1 MRTVQHGHVVA
12 LTLAALVLIP
22 SRSEAQGFR
31 VDGTLF
37 LVHPLPD
44 TRSADVF
51 AAVGNF
57 RTGVGTD
64 LEVGYDVQQYGV
76 TLSGGFA
83 GIDVGEPFSRNGI
96 GMGRQQGMYRSA
108 ALSAHWRMP
117 YALGRWQPTA
127 TMGYVR
133 SGLDNVLLPGD
144 SLPEFARSLAGTRP
158 DTVRRLVGV
167 NGGGVRLGIAF
178 GREISARD
186 FSGRMAV
193 NIAATLDALTL
204 GQMSYDRNRMPVSG
218 AGRSLIPRLNVGLWW
233 SPWAVPSAVTGD
245 GRRALRTA
253 GFSSPGAGTFGAAR
267 SHAPDS
273 RRCRS
278 GQNTARAAPCL
289 RGGLPGT

>member
-1 MRTVQHGHVVA
+1 MPKCHVVA
-12 LTLAALVLIP
+12 LTVAALLIP
-22 SRSEAQGFR
+22 CFSEAQGFR

-37 LVHPLPD
+37 LVHPEPD
-44 TRSADVF
+44 QRSAEVF

-57 RTGVGTD
+57 RTGLGTD
-64 LEVGYDVQQYGV
+64 LEIGYDARQYGV

-108 ALSAHWRMP
+108 AFSAHWNLP
-117 YALGRWQPTA
+117 YAVKGWRPRASL
-127 TMGYVR
+127 GYVR

-144 SLPEFARSLAGTRP
+144 SLPEFARSLGGTPP

-167 NGGGVRLGIAF
+167 NGDGVRLGIAF

-193 NIAATLDALTL
+193 NIAATLDAVTL
-204 GQMSYDRNRMPVSG
+204 GRMSYDGNRMPVPL
-218 AGRSLIPRLNVGLWW
+218 AGTSLIPRLNVTLWW
-233 SPWAVPSAVTGD
+233 SPWTAPPPATGD
-245 GRRALRTA
+245 SGRALRA
-253 GFSSPGAGTFGAAR
+253 ARFNRPDAGTFGAAR

-278 GQNTARAAPCL
+278 GRNTARAAQCRP
-289 RGGLPGT
+289 GELPGT